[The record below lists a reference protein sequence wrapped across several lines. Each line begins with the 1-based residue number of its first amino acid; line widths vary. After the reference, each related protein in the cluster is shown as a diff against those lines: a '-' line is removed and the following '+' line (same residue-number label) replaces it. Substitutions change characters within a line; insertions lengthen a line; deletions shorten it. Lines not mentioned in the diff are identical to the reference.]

1 MNTSDKK
8 FWEERYDEQNTGWDL
23 GQCSPPLRDWFDR
36 EENKQLNILIP
47 GAGNAYEAEY
57 LYKSGFTNVVVL
69 DFAETPILN
78 FRKRVID
85 FPQEQ
90 LILQDFFEH
99 EKKYDRIVEQTFFCA
114 IPPDYRERYVE
125 KIKELLVPGGKLI
138 GVLFDRDF
146 PAGPPF
152 GGSAVEYKQLFETYF
167 SSVKIYPCLH
177 SVTPR
182 MGTEVFIE
190 IEK

>member
-1 MNTSDKK
+1 MNTSDKE

-99 EKKYDRIVEQTFFCA
+99 ERKYDRIVEQTFFCA
-114 IPPDYRERYVE
+114 IPPDYRERYVK

-152 GGSAVEYKQLFETYF
+152 GGSAVEYKQLFETHF